1 VSAKDDKETSAGI
14 PDQLR
19 RAAEFH
25 THLGPFLVVGL
36 RMGRVVTREL
46 GREPFTIKIQAHTGR
61 VPPYSCLVDGLQV
74 STPCTVGNGGLAV
87 TDHRDMS
94 IEAAKDGATL
104 TVRLRKEMWQRIESE
119 CTEENQEEFAC
130 EIWEMP
136 EGALLQIARITPP
149 DVPER

>member
-1 VSAKDDKETSAGI
+1 LTI
-14 PDQLR
+14 PDELR

-36 RMGRVVTREL
+36 RMGRVVTREF
-46 GREPFTIKIQAHTGR
+46 GHEPFTIKIRANTGR

-87 TDHRDMS
+87 ADTRDMS
-94 IEAAKDGATL
+94 VEAERNGVTL
-104 TVRLRKEMWQRIESE
+104 KVQLRKEMWQRIERE
-119 CTEENQEEFAC
+119 CTEENQESFAC

-136 EGALLQIARITPP
+136 EDGLLTVERGA
-149 DVPER
+149 

>member
-1 VSAKDDKETSAGI
+1 VTI
-14 PDQLR
+14 PDELK

-46 GREPFTIKIQAHTGR
+46 GREPFTIRIEANTGR

-87 TDHRDMS
+87 TDRRDMS
-94 IEAAKDGATL
+94 IRAAKDRASL
-104 TVRLRKEMWQRIESE
+104 TVRLRKEMWERIENE
-119 CTEENQEEFAC
+119 CTEENQEAFAC
-130 EIWEMP
+130 EIWAMP
-136 EGALLQIARITPP
+136 EDTLLLIDRTATPLAPAR
-149 DVPER
+149 

>member
-1 VSAKDDKETSAGI
+1 VTI
-14 PDQLR
+14 PDELK

-36 RMGRVVTREL
+36 RMGRVVTREF
-46 GREPFTIKIQAHTGR
+46 GREPFTITIHANTGR

-87 TDHRDMS
+87 TDRRDMS
-94 IEAAKDGATL
+94 IEAAKGGATL
-104 TVRLRKEMWQRIESE
+104 TVRLRKDMWERIENE
-119 CTEENQEEFAC
+119 CTEENQESFAC

-136 EGALLQIARITPP
+136 EEALLTIAHGA
-149 DVPER
+149 